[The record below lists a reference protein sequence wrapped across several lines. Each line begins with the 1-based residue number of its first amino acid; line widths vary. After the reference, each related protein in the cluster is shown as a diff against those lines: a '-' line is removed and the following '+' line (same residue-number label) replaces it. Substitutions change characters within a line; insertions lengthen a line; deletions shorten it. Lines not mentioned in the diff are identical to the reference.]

1 MTTTP
6 AQLAPFAREV
16 IEISCGVVSD
26 LALERDRISSVSK
39 DDRSP
44 VTVADFSVQAIVGLH
59 LKGCGVQEMIGEEDA
74 EKLREN
80 ATLRSEVV
88 MATQRVFPNATEDD
102 VLESIDSGCHEGG
115 PNGMFWTLDPI
126 DGTKGFLRG
135 GQFALALALIQDGD
149 VELGLLGLPHWGITS
164 DPSGS
169 SVQPPGSVCMA
180 IRGSGAHGWVLGE
193 SEEHR
198 LHVADWSDGS
208 TIRTCESVE
217 SGHTSHDAS
226 AQITEAF
233 VAHEAVRLDSQAKYA
248 VVASG
253 AADAYLRLPTRPG
266 YVERIWDHAAGALV
280 ATESGAI
287 VSDIHGNPLD
297 FSKGRGLE
305 VNKGVVCSVPGAHQR
320 IIDRIHE
327 IGIG

>member
-1 MTTTP
+1 MSATLD
-6 AQLAPFAREV
+6 QLAASAREV
-16 IEISCGVVSD
+16 IEISSGVVAD
-26 LALERDRISSVSK
+26 LAQERERISSVSK

-44 VTVADFSVQAIVGLH
+44 VTVADFTVQAIVGLH
-59 LKGCGVQEMIGEEDA
+59 LKGSGVEDMIGEEDA
-74 EKLREN
+74 DKLREN

-88 MATQRVFPNATEDD
+88 TATQRVFPKATEDD

-115 PNGMFWTLDPI
+115 PEGAFWTLDPI

-135 GQFALALALIQDGD
+135 GQFALALALIRDGD
-149 VELGLLGLPHWGITS
+149 VELGLLGLPHWGIEA

-169 SVQPPGSVCMA
+169 SVQHPGSICMA
-180 IRGSGAHGWVLGE
+180 IRGSGARGWVLG
-193 SEEHR
+193 SAEEHQ
-198 LHVADWSDGS
+198 LSVAEWSDDS
-208 TIRTCESVE
+208 PIRTCESVE

-233 VAHEAVRLDSQAKYA
+233 SAHEAVRLDSQAKYA

-280 ATESGAI
+280 ATESGAV
-287 VSDIHGNPLD
+287 VSDIYGKPLD
-297 FSKGRGLE
+297 FSRGRGLE
-305 VNKGVVCSVPGAHQR
+305 VNKGVVCSVPGAHRR
-320 IIDRIHE
+320 IIDRIQE
-327 IGIG
+327 IGLG